1 MEGQRQDAGLG
12 RHPSPRMT
20 VSPAVDAPDTREW
33 TARVRQAARAARW
46 FARGVVG
53 ADAYDRY
60 LDFHAR
66 SGCAQPAMSEREFW
80 RDKTDRQ
87 ERNPTSRCC

>member
-1 MEGQRQDAGLG
+1 MSD
-12 RHPSPRMT
+12 
-20 VSPAVDAPDTREW
+20 VSPEVNS
-33 TARVRQAARAARW
+33 VSSVNSVSLAARITRAAKVARW
-46 FARGVVG
+46 YARGVVG

-60 LDFHAR
+60 LEHHTR
-66 SGCAQPAMSEREFW
+66 TGCDVAPMTEREFW